1 MSSISDYI
9 KYQGKYLCYQ
19 LTPTNRI
26 KLILTNNKL
35 KPIINKLNEE
45 YPKYKGSF
53 IIVKMVIDK
62 SNKKSVI
69 SAEIKL
75 YVNNNGSYIDFDE
88 IEDDDLF
95 NKYEPLSRMF
105 NLIVYFSDSF
115 LIKYG
120 WSYKYINDILK
131 KIINGL
137 KLNIIRFP
145 FYDKDVLDKTPKV
158 QKMVFEPILKETKK
172 KIKNKDP
179 ILIVKK
185 NIKDEGLLYG
195 YRVRNNKMKLLYI
208 GNSIRKTIKSIEE
221 LYKDKKNK
229 TDMIVISNINF
240 FTKDSGFPSSV
251 SVTNDFYLF
260 DSPSGVYSSGYKDK
274 LIKIDKFK
282 NREGRE
288 YFNNYRDTY
297 QKLTLPIFFPDDYL
311 IEKGWSNEYISKGY
325 NKLLQKE
332 YKADK
337 KKGWHIYNKI

>member
-9 KYQGKYLCYQ
+9 KYQGRYLCYQ
-19 LTPTNRI
+19 LTPTNKI

-45 YPKYKGSF
+45 HPKYKGSF
-53 IIVKMVIDK
+53 IIVNIIIDK
-62 SNKKSVI
+62 SNNKSII
-69 SAEIKL
+69 SASIKL
-75 YVNNNGSYIDFDE
+75 YVNNKGSYIDFDD
-88 IEDDDLF
+88 IDDDDLYE
-95 NKYEPLSRMF
+95 KYESLARILNM
-105 NLIVYFSDSF
+105 IIYFSDNF

-131 KIINGL
+131 KILSGIE
-137 KLNIIRFP
+137 LNKIRFP
-145 FYDKDVLDKTPKV
+145 FYDKNILDKTPKV
-158 QKMVFEPILKETKK
+158 QKMVFEPILNNNSKK
-172 KIKNKDP
+172 KEIKNKDP
-179 ILIVKK
+179 ILIIKK

-208 GNSIRKTIKSIEE
+208 GNSIRKVIKSIQE
-221 LYKDKKNK
+221 LYNNKENK

-251 SVTNDFYLF
+251 SVSNDFYLF
-260 DSPSGVYSSGYKDK
+260 NKDK

-297 QKLTLPIFFPDDYL
+297 QKLSLPIFFPDNYL
-311 IEKGWSNEYISKGY
+311 IENGWNNEYINRGY
-325 NKLLQKE
+325 NKILKQE
-332 YKADK
+332 FKADK
-337 KKGWHIYNKI
+337 KRGWHIYDKI